1 MVTVASPAPR
11 WRVISSAI
19 AASSLSWI
27 PAFAADAPETAMP
40 ADEWRFEASL
50 YGYLPKIHG
59 TTRFPGFAGDVTVD
73 TSAILDHLKFT
84 FMGSLEAR
92 RGTWGAFT
100 DILYVDLGG
109 SKQLIRGFGLAG
121 SGLPAGAFASGSLDV
136 KATLWTLA
144 GTYRAIAQP
153 GASLEVLFG
162 VRLLDIRQTL
172 DWQLAGNIGT
182 VAPALRG
189 GERETSQNVWDG
201 IVGIKGRV
209 SLSGDRRW
217 FLPYYLDVGT
227 GQSDY
232 TWQAMTGIGYAFQ
245 WGDVIAGWRYLD
257 YRMKGGR
264 PIQDM
269 GLSGGLLA
277 VAMRW

>member
-1 MVTVASPAPR
+1 MTVASPTPR
-11 WRVISSAI
+11 FRAASSAI
-19 AASSLSWI
+19 AASLLAWI
-27 PAFAADAPETAMP
+27 PAFAADTLDTALP

-50 YGYLPKIHG
+50 YGYLPKLHG
-59 TTRFPGFAGDVTVD
+59 TTSFPGFASNVTVD
-73 TSAILDHLKFT
+73 TSAIIDHLKFT
-84 FMGSLEAR
+84 FMGTLEAR
-92 RGTWGAFT
+92 RGSWGAFT

-109 SKQLIRGFGLAG
+109 SKQLIRGFGLG
-121 SGLPAGAFASGSLDV
+121 DFGLPAGAFASGSLDM

-153 GASLEVLFG
+153 GATLDVLFG

-172 DWQLAGNIGT
+172 DWQLAGNVAT
-182 VAPALRG
+182 VAPPLRG
-189 GERETSQNVWDG
+189 GERETSQSNWDG

-209 SLSGDRRW
+209 ALSGDRRW

-227 GQSDY
+227 GQSDS

-257 YRMKGGR
+257 YRMKSGR
-264 PIQDM
+264 PIQDI

-277 VAMRW
+277 VTMRW